1 MRRTGSGEEKVTVAK
16 AVPLWLRAA
25 FGVVFALLLAGGVF
39 FYRTQEQTLRLDAE
53 SDLQTVAELK
63 AGQIAQWRAERLSDG
78 AELTERPFAK
88 DAILRWLADP
98 RPEAAGDIL
107 IRFRSLGEYHHYFDV
122 LLVDVHGEIRLSL
135 SGRKGRLH
143 EDALRNLAAALENRR
158 AALSDLHA
166 GPGDLP
172 PHLDV
177 IAPLIS
183 GAGATAV
190 LKGAVIMQSDARQ
203 FLYPLIRIW
212 PEASRSAE
220 TLLVRRE
227 GDQVL
232 SLNELRH
239 LPDSALKFRIP
250 LSRLDAPAVLAV
262 MGREGV
268 VEGMDYRGVKVLSA
282 LKSVPDSP
290 WFLVAKI
297 DKSEALVGWRT
308 SSVLIVALILAFAA
322 AAGGALLVI
331 WQRNAKAHYRALYR
345 EEASRRES
353 EQRYRTAQKALAEAE
368 ARFRIAS
375 QSASDLV
382 WDWDLAS
389 HRLDW
394 FGDIDKALG
403 YPRGEFPR
411 TIEAW
416 DKVIHLD
423 DRDRVMAALDRHLKT
438 KSPYLEEYRVRRKD
452 GSVSYWRDSGSTL
465 PDDKGKPYRMVGA
478 VSDITERK
486 QAELALAAERSLLRT
501 LMDHLPDAVYV
512 KDSLGRKTLAN
523 PVDVRNM
530 GASTEAEVLGKTDF
544 DFFPQDLAAS
554 FHADD
559 QSVLR
564 SGRPILNREE
574 MIPLPDGTRG
584 WLLTSKVPVRDS
596 AGQVVGLAGV
606 GRDITERKRAGEL
619 LLRSEAGLK
628 KAQQVAHVGSWAWR
642 IQANRLEWSDEMFR
656 IFGIEKEN
664 FTGDL
669 TEVITKAVHP
679 DDRAAVERSNLSV
692 IQEGKPI
699 PLEYR
704 VIWPDGTVRWVWAEA
719 GELVLDDKG
728 RPDILSGVVQDITE
742 RKRAEEALRESEN
755 KFRSIIETSQDW
767 IWALDILGRHTY
779 CNPALKNVLGY
790 DPEEMI
796 GQDALG
802 FMHDEDNQKIREM
815 LPDFVSRKIGW
826 SGLVLRWRHKNGS
839 YRYLESYSTPIFD
852 PAGEIIGFWGTDRDI
867 TERKKSEEELRAA
880 LKEREVLLREIHHRV
895 KNNIQII
902 SSLLRLQ
909 SRSVKD
915 ETAVDI
921 LNECQNRIRSIALI
935 HEKLY
940 QSQDFARIDFADYI
954 QNMVIHLI
962 SFHGGVG
969 GRVNFRL
976 EAADVKLDINQA
988 MPCGL
993 IVNELVTNV
1002 LKYAFPEGR
1011 KGDLII
1017 RLGVLDGGRYQL
1029 AVKDTG
1035 VGLAQDIDL
1044 KNAETLG
1051 FQIVGDLVKQLEG
1064 SIEIVRDGGTEF
1076 ILRF

>member
-25 FGVVFALLLAGGVF
+25 FGVVFALLLAAGVF
-39 FYRTQEQTLRLDAE
+39 FYRTQEQALRLDAE

-63 AGQIAQWRAERLSDG
+63 VGQIAQWRAERLSDG

-98 RPEAAGDIL
+98 RSEDVGDIL

-122 LLVDVHGEIRLSL
+122 LLVDARGEIRLSL
-135 SGRKGRLH
+135 SGRKGRLQ
-143 EDALRNLAAALENRR
+143 EDALRNLAAALENRC
-158 AALSDLHA
+158 ATLSDLHA

-190 LKGAVIMQSDARQ
+190 LKGAVVMQSDARQ

-232 SLNELRH
+232 FLNDLRH
-239 LPDSALKFRIP
+239 RSDSALEFRIP
-250 LSRLDAPAVLAV
+250 LSRLDSPAVLAV

-268 VEGMDYRGVKVLSA
+268 VEGMDYRGIEVLTA
-282 LKSVPDSP
+282 LKAVPDSP

-297 DKSEALVGWRT
+297 DKSEALAGWRT

-382 WDWDLAS
+382 WDWEIAS

-411 TIEAW
+411 TIKAW
-416 DKVIHLD
+416 EKVIHPD

-452 GSVSYWRDSGSTL
+452 GSVSYWRGSGSTL
-465 PDDKGKPYRMVGA
+465 PDEKGKPCRMVGA

-501 LMDHLPDAVYV
+501 VVDHLPDAVYV
-512 KDSLGRKTLAN
+512 KDSLSRMTLAN

-530 GASTEAEVLGKTDF
+530 GASSEAEVLGKTDF

-554 FHADD
+554 FLADD

-596 AGQVVGLAGV
+596 AGQVVGLVGV
-606 GRDITERKRAGEL
+606 GHDITEWKRAGEQ
-619 LLRSEAGLK
+619 LLRSEAALK
-628 KAQQVAHVGSWAWR
+628 KAQQVAHVGSWTWH

-656 IFGIEKEN
+656 IFGIDKN
-664 FTGDL
+664 DFGGDL
-669 TEVITKAVHP
+669 NEVIARAVHP
-679 DDRAAVERSNLSV
+679 EDRAAVEQANLSV
-692 IQEGKPI
+692 IQEGKPV

-728 RPDILSGVVQDITE
+728 CPDILSGIVQDITE
-742 RKRAEEALRESEN
+742 RKRAEEALRESEE
-755 KFRSIIETSQDW
+755 KYRSLVEQSLMGIAIS
-767 IWALDILGRHTY
+767 LGNQVVFA
-779 CNPALKNVLGY
+779 NPALLRILGY
-790 DPEEMI
+790 DDLEKFVKIPILDHVAPSSKEYIIARFDEVARGVPVPFEFEYNI
-796 GQDALG
+796 LRKDGVTRTLQATSTHFKLG
-802 FMHDEDNQKIREM
+802 DKTYTQTTFQ
-815 LPDFVSRKIGW
+815 
-826 SGLVLRWRHKNGS
+826 
-839 YRYLESYSTPIFD
+839 
-852 PAGEIIGFWGTDRDI
+852 DI
-867 TERKKSEEELRAA
+867 TERKSNEEKLKMA
-880 LKEREVLLREIHHRV
+880 LQEREVLLREIHHRV

-915 ETAVDI
+915 ETALDI
-921 LNECQNRIRSIALI
+921 LNECQGRIRSIALI

-962 SFHGGVG
+962 SFHSGVG

-976 EAADVKLDINQA
+976 EAVDVKLDINQA

-1002 LKYAFPEGR
+1002 LKHAFPEGR

-1029 AVKDTG
+1029 AVRDTG

>member
-25 FGVVFALLLAGGVF
+25 FGVVFALLLAAGVF
-39 FYRTQEQTLRLDAE
+39 FYRTQEQALRLDAE

-63 AGQIAQWRAERLSDG
+63 VGQIAQWRAERLSDG

-98 RPEAAGDIL
+98 RSEDVGDIL

-122 LLVDVHGEIRLSL
+122 LLVDARGEIRLSL
-135 SGRKGRLH
+135 SGRKGRLQ
-143 EDALRNLAAALENRR
+143 EDALRNLAAALENRC
-158 AALSDLHA
+158 ATLSDLHA

-190 LKGAVIMQSDARQ
+190 LKGAVVMQSDARQ

-232 SLNELRH
+232 VLNDLRH
-239 LPDSALKFRIP
+239 RSDSALEFRIP
-250 LSRLDAPAVLAV
+250 LSRLDSPAVLAV

-268 VEGMDYRGVKVLSA
+268 VEGMDYRGVEVLSA
-282 LKSVPDSP
+282 LKAVPDSP
-290 WFLVAKI
+290 WFMVAKI
-297 DKSEALVGWRT
+297 DKSEALAGWRT
-308 SSVLIVALILAFAA
+308 SSVLIVALILAFTA

-382 WDWDLAS
+382 WDWEIAS

-416 DKVIHLD
+416 DKVIHPD

-438 KSPYLEEYRVRRKD
+438 ESPYLEEYRVRRKD

-486 QAELALAAERSLLRT
+486 
-501 LMDHLPDAVYV
+501 
-512 KDSLGRKTLAN
+512 
-523 PVDVRNM
+523 
-530 GASTEAEVLGKTDF
+530 
-544 DFFPQDLAAS
+544 
-554 FHADD
+554 
-559 QSVLR
+559 
-564 SGRPILNREE
+564 
-574 MIPLPDGTRG
+574 
-584 WLLTSKVPVRDS
+584 
-596 AGQVVGLAGV
+596 
-606 GRDITERKRAGEL
+606 
-619 LLRSEAGLK
+619 
-628 KAQQVAHVGSWAWR
+628 
-642 IQANRLEWSDEMFR
+642 
-656 IFGIEKEN
+656 
-664 FTGDL
+664 
-669 TEVITKAVHP
+669 
-679 DDRAAVERSNLSV
+679 
-692 IQEGKPI
+692 
-699 PLEYR
+699 
-704 VIWPDGTVRWVWAEA
+704 
-719 GELVLDDKG
+719 
-728 RPDILSGVVQDITE
+728 
-742 RKRAEEALRESEN
+742 RAEEALRESEE
-755 KFRSIIETSQDW
+755 KYRSLVEQSLMGIAIS
-767 IWALDILGRHTY
+767 LGNQVVFA
-779 CNPALKNVLGY
+779 NPALLRILGY
-790 DPEEMI
+790 DDLEKFVKIPILDHVAPSSKEYIIARFDEVARGVPVPFEFEYNI
-796 GQDALG
+796 LRKDGVTRTLQATSTHFKLG
-802 FMHDEDNQKIREM
+802 DKTYTQTTFQ
-815 LPDFVSRKIGW
+815 
-826 SGLVLRWRHKNGS
+826 
-839 YRYLESYSTPIFD
+839 
-852 PAGEIIGFWGTDRDI
+852 DI
-867 TERKKSEEELRAA
+867 TERKSNEEKLKMA
-880 LKEREVLLREIHHRV
+880 LQEREVLLREIHHRV

-915 ETAVDI
+915 ETALDI
-921 LNECQNRIRSIALI
+921 LNECQGRIRSIALI

-962 SFHGGVG
+962 SFHSGVG

-976 EAADVKLDINQA
+976 EAVDVKLDINQA

-1002 LKYAFPEGR
+1002 LKHAFPEGR

-1029 AVKDTG
+1029 AVRDTG